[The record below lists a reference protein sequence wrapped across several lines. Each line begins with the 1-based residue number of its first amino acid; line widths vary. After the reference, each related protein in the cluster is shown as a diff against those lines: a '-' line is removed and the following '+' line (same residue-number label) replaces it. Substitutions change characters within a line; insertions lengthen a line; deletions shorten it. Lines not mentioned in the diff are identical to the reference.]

1 MKKKLM
7 AAYKKAMEAESA
19 LSMRLQFLANI
30 ASEIYGEE
38 LTADLCEGSEI
49 EFRREGDAFDVV
61 RLEDIL
67 SRL

>member
-1 MKKKLM
+1 M